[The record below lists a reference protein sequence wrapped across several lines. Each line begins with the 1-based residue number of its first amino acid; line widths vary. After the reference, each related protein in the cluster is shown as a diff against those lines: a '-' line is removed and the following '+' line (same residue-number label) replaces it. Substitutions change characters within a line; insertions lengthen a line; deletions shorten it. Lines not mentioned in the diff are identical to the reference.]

1 MLKVDLHSHTIYSRD
16 CLTKPEALIR
26 RARAV
31 GLDRLA
37 VTEHNNLAGAL
48 RAKELAPDL
57 IIVGEEIKTTHGEI
71 IAYFVTEEVPK
82 GLSPQETIRRL
93 RDQGAVISVPHPVDS
108 LRRSAMG
115 LENVLA
121 VMDLVDALEVRNARC
136 VRAEDNVHAAALAA
150 EHGKL
155 VTAGSDAHTLFE
167 VGHCHLEMPAFEDN
181 PDSFRAA
188 LAQARP
194 VGTESPFWPH
204 FISTYAKWRKRIRP
218 ARYNGIDHR
227 A

>member
-1 MLKVDLHSHTIYSRD
+1 
-16 CLTKPEALIR
+16 
-26 RARAV
+26 
-31 GLDRLA
+31 
-37 VTEHNNLAGAL
+37 
-48 RAKELAPDL
+48 
-57 IIVGEEIKTTHGEI
+57 
-71 IAYFVTEEVPK
+71 
-82 GLSPQETIRRL
+82 
-93 RDQGAVISVPHPVDS
+93 
-108 LRRSAMG
+108 MG

-121 VMDLVDALEVRNARC
+121 VMELVDALEVRNARC
-136 VRAEDNVHAAALAA
+136 VRAEDNAHAAALAA